1 MKKIHIILIVLI
13 AVVSAILVST
23 YTAANTSV
31 SFSEAR
37 AKPGKEFKVSGFFDP
52 AYSVENDPLRDANL
66 TVFSMKDKSGFSQ
79 RVYLRSREGRPVDLE
94 RSESVNLFGA
104 YDENGRFQ
112 ATDIQMKCPSKYNQ
126 NKHLLE
132 TAEN

>member
-1 MKKIHIILIVLI
+1 
-13 AVVSAILVST
+13 
-23 YTAANTSV
+23 
-31 SFSEAR
+31 
-37 AKPGKEFKVSGFFDP
+37 
-52 AYSVENDPLRDANL
+52 
-66 TVFSMKDKSGFSQ
+66 VFSMKDKSGFSQ